1 MNQIILTISL
11 VPSPPTP
18 QLGEAWYTLFA
29 QWLLRYVQSNKNMP
43 TYIYDHDYTSHTAYT
58 FFVFTLFSNNIYI
71 YSLCFVQ
78 ISSHAVIY

>member
-58 FFVFTLFSNNIYI
+58 FLCSHCSPTIYTIIPFVLFK
-71 YSLCFVQ
+71 
-78 ISSHAVIY
+78 SHHMQ